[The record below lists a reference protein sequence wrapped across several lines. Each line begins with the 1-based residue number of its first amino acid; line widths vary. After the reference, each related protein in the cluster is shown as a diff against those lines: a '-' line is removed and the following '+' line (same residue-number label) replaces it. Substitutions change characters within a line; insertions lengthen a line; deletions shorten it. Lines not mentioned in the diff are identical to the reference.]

1 MLMNMK
7 VILNQKQNKSNYKN
21 IMSETSVEEEKQKHL
36 LHHFIDSDQ
45 QFEASKMGMWVFL
58 VTEILFFGGLFAAY
72 IIYRAWYPDLY
83 LQASEELDTFWGAV
97 NTAVLIG
104 SSLTVAMAIRSAQ
117 LNQIKGLIINL
128 YITIGLAFTFMVIKY
143 FEYAYKFEKGILPGS
158 YYSYE
163 GIAHEKANIFF
174 SIYYMM
180 TGLHGIHVVIGIGLM
195 VWLVVKAKKNVLHS
209 GYYTPVEI
217 TGLYW
222 HLVDVIW
229 IFLFPLLYLID

>member
-1 MLMNMK
+1 MAG
-7 VILNQKQNKSNYKN
+7 
-21 IMSETSVEEEKQKHL
+21 TATAEEKSTHL
-36 LHHFIDSDQ
+36 QHHFIDSDQ
-45 QFEASKMGMWVFL
+45 QFDASKLGMWIFL

-72 IIYRAWYPDLY
+72 IVYRSWYPDLY
-83 LQASEELDTFWGAV
+83 IQASEELNTFWGAV

-117 LNQIKGLIINL
+117 LNQIKGLIYNL
-128 YITIGLAFTFMVIKY
+128 YITIGLAGVFMVIKY
-143 FEYAYKFEKGILPGS
+143 FEYTHKFHLGIFPGS
-158 YYSYE
+158 YYTYD

-180 TGLHGIHVVIGIGLM
+180 TGLHGVHVLVGIGLM
-195 VWLVVKAKKNVLHS
+195 IWLVVKAKKNVFHS

-222 HLVDVIW
+222 HLVDIIW

>member
-1 MLMNMK
+1 
-7 VILNQKQNKSNYKN
+7 
-21 IMSETSVEEEKQKHL
+21 MSETSVVEEKQRHL

-72 IIYRAWYPDLY
+72 IVYRAWYPDLY
-83 LQASEELDTFWGAV
+83 LQASEELNTFWGAV

-117 LNQIKGLIINL
+117 LNQIKGLITNL

-143 FEYAYKFEKGILPGS
+143 FEYAHKFEIGILPGS

-180 TGLHGIHVVIGIGLM
+180 TGLHGIHVLIGIGLM
-195 VWLVVKAKKNVLHS
+195 IWLVVKAKKNVLHS

>member
-1 MLMNMK
+1 MAH
-7 VILNQKQNKSNYKN
+7 STA
-21 IMSETSVEEEKQKHL
+21 SSSAPAHL
-36 LHHFIDSDQ
+36 QHHFVDSDQ
-45 QFEASKMGMWVFL
+45 QFESSKMGMWIFL

-72 IIYRAWYPDLY
+72 IVYRAWYPDLY
-83 LQASEELDTFWGAV
+83 VQASTQLDTFWGAV

-143 FEYAYKFEKGILPGS
+143 FEYVHKFEKGIFPGQ
-158 YYSYE
+158 YYTYE

-180 TGLHGIHVVIGIGLM
+180 TGLHGLHVIIGIGLM
-195 VWLVVKAKKNVLHS
+195 IWLLVKAKKGAFS
-209 GYYTPVEI
+209 AEYYTPVEI

>member
-1 MLMNMK
+1 
-7 VILNQKQNKSNYKN
+7 
-21 IMSETSVEEEKQKHL
+21 MSEISAATEHKTDHIQ
-36 LHHFIDSDQ
+36 HHFVDSDQ
-45 QFEASKMGMWVFL
+45 QFDSAKMGMWIFL

-72 IIYRAWYPDLY
+72 IVYRAWYPDLY
-83 LQASEELDTFWGAV
+83 LQASAELNTFWGAV

-117 LNQIKGLIINL
+117 LNQIKGLIYNL
-128 YITIGLAFTFMVIKY
+128 YITIGLAVVFMIIKF
-143 FEYAYKFEKGILPGS
+143 FEYSHKFHIGILPGE
-158 YYSYE
+158 YYSYD
-163 GIAHEKANIFF
+163 GIEHEKANIFF

-180 TGLHGIHVVIGIGLM
+180 TGVHGVHVMIGIGLM
-195 VWLVVKAKKNVLHS
+195 IWLVVKAKKNVIHS

>member
-1 MLMNMK
+1 
-7 VILNQKQNKSNYKN
+7 
-21 IMSETSVEEEKQKHL
+21 MSETSVAIEHKTDHIQ
-36 LHHFIDSDQ
+36 HHFVDSDQ
-45 QFEASKMGMWVFL
+45 QFESSKLGMWIFL

-72 IIYRAWYPDLY
+72 IVYRAWYPELY
-83 LQASEELDTFWGAV
+83 LEASTQLNAFWGTV

-117 LNQIKGLIINL
+117 MNQIKGLIINL
-128 YITIGLAFTFMVIKY
+128 YITIGLALTFMVIKY
-143 FEYAYKFEKGILPGS
+143 FEYAEKLEKGIAPGK
-158 YYSYE
+158 YYTYGGLE
-163 GIAHEKANIFF
+163 HEKANIFF

-180 TGLHGIHVVIGIGLM
+180 TGLHGLHVVIGIGLM
-195 VWLVVKAKKNVLHS
+195 IWLVIKAKKKVFHS

>member
-1 MLMNMK
+1 MAESLA
-7 VILNQKQNKSNYKN
+7 
-21 IMSETSVEEEKQKHL
+21 TEERMDHL
-36 LHHFIDSDQ
+36 QHHFVDSDQ
-45 QFEASKMGMWVFL
+45 QFESSKLGMWVFL

-72 IIYRAWYPDLY
+72 IVYRSWYPELY
-83 LQASEELDTFWGAV
+83 LEASQQLHTFWGTV

-117 LNQIKGLIINL
+117 LNQIKGLIYNL
-128 YITIGLAFTFMVIKY
+128 YITIGLACTFMVIKY
-143 FEYAYKFEKGILPGS
+143 FEYAEKIEKGILPGR
-158 YYSYE
+158 YYTYDGLE
-163 GIAHEKANIFF
+163 HEKANIFF

-180 TGLHGIHVVIGIGLM
+180 TGLHGLHVIIGIGLM
-195 VWLVVKAKKNVLHS
+195 IWLVVKAKKKVFHS

-222 HLVDVIW
+222 HLVDIIW